1 MGLEASHLHG
11 FVKDFPD
18 VITYWQD
25 GRRPG
30 IILTNELKNLYRT
43 SMIGTLYNRKI
54 LFERDMF
61 TTTRGMDTDSI
72 LHQLREEF
80 ERFCFKK
87 IPANGETGKDRYT
100 LSGKIGGNQDDC
112 LIALLMVNKFAQ
124 DLAANPRHEVF
135 SSLNPNLV
143 RTEARVIECK

>member
-1 MGLEASHLHG
+1 
-11 FVKDFPD
+11 
-18 VITYWQD
+18 
-25 GRRPG
+25 
-30 IILTNELKNLYRT
+30 
-43 SMIGTLYNRKI
+43 MIGTLYNRKI